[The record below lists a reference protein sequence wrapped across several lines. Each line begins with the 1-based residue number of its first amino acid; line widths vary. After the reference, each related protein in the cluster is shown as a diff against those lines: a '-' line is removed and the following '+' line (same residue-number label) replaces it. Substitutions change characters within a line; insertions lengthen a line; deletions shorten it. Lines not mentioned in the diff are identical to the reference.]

1 MAILAAGPYP
11 GRNRA
16 GNAVFLLPEK
26 RAVVVMTTTNFS
38 ERQSHAF
45 TRTLLTREL
54 ISPLQEC
61 QPAFAADMP
70 AFACLTAAL
79 VRNSSE
85 LSSLRSNVESA

>member
-1 MAILAAGPYP
+1 MNVCAASPLRPVGDRGAGVAILAAGPYP

-54 ISPLQEC
+54 I
-61 QPAFAADMP
+61 PA
-70 AFACLTAAL
+70 L
-79 VRNSSE
+79 
-85 LSSLRSNVESA
+85 